1 MRQYIY
7 IDEILNG
14 LVFAGDHKGGTR
26 LAFNNLL
33 ILKIFQFWVAN
44 IPLNMFKGRPFMKC
58 VGSKWVLP
66 K

>member
-33 ILKIFQFWVAN
+33 MLKIFQF
-44 IPLNMFKGRPFMKC
+44 
-58 VGSKWVLP
+58 
-66 K
+66 